1 VKAITAMEGLPIGG
15 TCAGL
20 RRGLLTAGSENRAA
34 LADLMRQ
41 PRHRSVTSVL
51 GYVEAEDLWRNNVT
65 EGVFHGQSNSDAE
78 RVGDYSAWSRNFTRS
93 IDCRTAVAEVPNFIV
108 WLDGI
113 IPALDHA

>member
-1 VKAITAMEGLPIGG
+1 
-15 TCAGL
+15 
-20 RRGLLTAGSENRAA
+20 LL
-34 LADLMRQ
+34 
-41 PRHRSVTSVL
+41 
-51 GYVEAEDLWRNNVT
+51 
-65 EGVFHGQSNSDAE
+65 GQSNSDAE